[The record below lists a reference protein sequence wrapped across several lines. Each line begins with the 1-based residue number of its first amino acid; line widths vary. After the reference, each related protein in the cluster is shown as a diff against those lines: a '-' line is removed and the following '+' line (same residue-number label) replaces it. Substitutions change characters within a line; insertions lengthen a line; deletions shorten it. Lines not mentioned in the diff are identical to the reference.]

1 MRARHDLVVIERE
14 LGEIVER
21 EPADAHRVG
30 RRADPVIAELGE
42 RVVRHGDDALA
53 RIAAERA
60 ERVELLEVHV
70 LDPGLLL
77 ELALRGLVDRLAE
90 PHEPAGQRPRVLE
103 RRQLALDQQ
112 HLQIGLVEA
121 EHHAVHRQRRA
132 GILVR
137 VAHARSAFPAA
148 T

>member
-1 MRARHDLVVIERE
+1 MLFRKFRQ
-14 LGEIVER
+14 IVER

-60 ERVELLEVHV
+60 ERVELLEVDV
-70 LDPGLLL
+70 VDAGLLL
-77 ELALRGLVDRLAE
+77 ELALRGLVDGLVE
-90 PHEPAGQRPRVLE
+90 PHEPTRQRPRVLE

-112 HLQIGLVEA
+112 HLEIGLVEA
-121 EHHAVHRQRRA
+121 EHHAVHRQRRPRIFV
-132 GILVR
+132 GVG
-137 VAHARSAFPAA
+137 HARSAFPAA